1 MESRAKILGHAGHAI
16 LIVFP
21 LGLLSTAVIFD
32 VIYLFT
38 GNPNLSLVSFW
49 MIVAGLV
56 GGLVAAVFGWI
67 DWFAIPQ
74 NTRAKNVGLVHGVGN
89 VAVMGLFAISWLAR
103 LYSDTLEP
111 SATALLFSFLGA
123 AIALFTAWLGGEL
136 VERLGVGADKGAH
149 LNAPNSLSKRP
160 ATESADD

>member
-49 MIVAGLV
+49 MIISGII
-56 GGLVAAVFGWI
+56 GGLLAAVFGWI
-67 DWFAIPQ
+67 DWFAIPK
-74 NTRAKNVGLVHGVGN
+74 NTRAKNIGLVHGVGN
-89 VAVMGLFAISWLAR
+89 VAVMGLFAISWFAR
-103 LYSDTLEP
+103 SRSDTLEP
-111 SATALLFSFLGA
+111 SATALIFSFLGA

-136 VERLGVGADKGAH
+136 VERLGVGVDRGAH